1 MNAKKLLK
9 TLTVEEKLGQ
19 LVQTYGKFIIR
30 KDPETNI
37 FEEDEL
43 NMTDNERAIVGSVLN
58 NARVSNVTHVL
69 KEYLSDEI
77 GGKVPLIAMHDVIHG
92 CDTLFP
98 IALGLACSF
107 DDELVRES
115 SYIAGKEAA
124 DRDIHVTF
132 APMVDLLQDARWGR
146 VMESYGEDVLI
157 NSLMGKATVE
167 GFHKAGVMCCA
178 KHFAGYGFVESG
190 REYNHTRLN
199 DRFFKERVLPP
210 YKAVVDAGVDMMM
223 TSYSSVNDIPSTID
237 KDLIKGTLRK
247 EMGFK
252 GVVISDSN
260 AIWET
265 VGHGVAKDGK
275 EAALL
280 AFNAGVDMDMSSH
293 CYIKYLKELYDEGK
307 IKEKDIDEACLRVLS
322 LKESKGLFESPYNQD
337 SKKPT
342 DFTLDANH
350 IAYAKKCAEKSA
362 VLLKNENVLP
372 ISKATK
378 KIALIGPFADT
389 EEIIGS
395 WSCFGDKQYGKSTIS
410 TIKSGIEKQFS
421 NSKITHIPACSFE
434 LDDNTTN
441 FSKAVR
447 AAKSA
452 DAVVLCIGEHMK
464 YSGEATCR
472 ADITIPKAQ
481 IELAKAVCKANKN
494 TAVVLFCGRPLA
506 IPELDEIAPA
516 ILCMWQPGT
525 AGGDAAASLICGDS
539 VPEGR
544 LTMSWPYSV
553 GQCPI
558 YYTNT
563 RTGRYCKTPEQEK
576 IRSMTSNYI
585 DEYTYPLYPFG
596 YGLSYT
602 KFEYSN
608 ATLSCNT
615 ITKDKP
621 ITLSVTIKNSGDFKS
636 SEVVQLYIRD
646 LVGSVVRPMGELKA
660 FKKVKLSPGEETV
673 VTFEITEEMLKFWR
687 KDMTFGSEKGDFEAM
702 VGTNCRNTTNLE
714 FTLI

>member
-1 MNAKKLLK
+1 MNALELLK
-9 TLTVEEKLGQ
+9 KLTVEEKLGQ
-19 LVQTYGKFIIR
+19 LVQTYGKYVLR
-30 KDPETNI
+30 KDPETKEFI
-37 FEEDEL
+37 KDEL
-43 NMTDNERAIVGSVLN
+43 NMTDNERKTVGSVLN
-58 NARVSNVTHVL
+58 NARVSNVTYVL
-69 KEYLSDEI
+69 KEYLSEEV
-77 GGKVPLIAMHDVIHG
+77 GGKIPLIAMHDVIHG

-98 IALGLACSF
+98 IPLALACSF

-190 REYNHTRLN
+190 REYNHVRLN
-199 DRFFKERVLPP
+199 DRFLKERVLPP

-237 KDLIKGTLRK
+237 KDLIKGTLRN
-247 EMGFK
+247 EMGFN

-280 AFNAGVDMDMSSH
+280 AFKAGIDMDMSSH
-293 CYIKYLKELYDEGK
+293 CYIKYLKELFNEGK
-307 IKEKDIDEACLRVLS
+307 ICEDDIDKACLRVLK
-322 LKESKGLFESPYNQD
+322 LKENKGLFEVPYKQEPEYTINFVLN
-337 SKKPT
+337 SE
-342 DFTLDANH
+342 H

-362 VLLKNENVLP
+362 VLLKNDGVLP
-372 ISKATK
+372 LSKKTK
-378 KIALIGPFADT
+378 KLAIIGPFADC
-389 EEIIGS
+389 EEIIGN
-395 WSCFGDKQYGKSTIS
+395 WSCFGDKQYGKGTIS
-410 TIKSGIEKQFS
+410 TVKEGLKKQLS
-421 NSKITHIPACSFE
+421 NCEITHISACSWQ
-434 LDDNTTN
+434 LDDDTKD
-441 FSKAVR
+441 FSSAVN
-447 AAKSA
+447 AAKKA
-452 DAVVLCIGEHMK
+452 DAVVLCLGEHMK
-464 YSGEATCR
+464 YSGESNSR
-472 ADITIPKAQ
+472 ADITLPKAQ
-481 IELAKAVCKANKN
+481 MKLAKEICKANQN

-506 IPELDEIAPA
+506 IPELDKIAPA

-525 AGGDAAASLICGDS
+525 AGGDATASLLVGDAI
-539 VPEGR
+539 PEGK

-563 RTGRYCKTPEQEK
+563 HTGRHCYTNEQE
-576 IRSMTSNYI
+576 RSHSMTANYI

-602 KFEYSN
+602 DFEYSN
-608 ATLSCNT
+608 AKLSSDT
-615 ITKDKP
+615 ITSDKP
-621 ITLSVTIKNSGDFKS
+621 ITISVDVKNVGKYKAA
-636 SEVVQLYIRD
+636 EVVQLYIRD
-646 LVGSVVRPMGELKA
+646 LVGSVVRPTKELKNY
-660 FKKVKLSPGEETV
+660 KKIELLPGEETTV
-673 VTFEITEEMLKFWR
+673 SFEINEKMLRFWR
-687 KDMTFGSEKGDFEAM
+687 KDMSFGSETGEFLAFI
-702 VGTNCRNTTNLE
+702 GTNSKDTKELNFNLA
-714 FTLI
+714 